1 MLRVLHIVIFL
12 TLLAATLS
20 FAALSAE
27 KKSVKNQQEY
37 ALLQAAYLFNIAKF
51 ISWPVQ
57 QPQQPL
63 KICLLGDEAAELQV
77 HFLNAFK
84 QRTLGERKVDT
95 VALATNT
102 ELITC
107 NLIYL
112 TSDSVAE
119 LPQTKD
125 FSDILTVSSPEVTA
139 VKSAL
144 FDLRLESGRI
154 FIYYNKAAQTR
165 FQLPI
170 NTALLRIT
178 KPMGEEQQ

>member
-1 MLRVLHIVIFL
+1 MLRLLHIVIFL
-12 TLLAATLS
+12 TLLAATIS
-20 FAALSAE
+20 FAALSADQ
-27 KKSVKNQQEY
+27 KSVKNQKDY

-51 ISWPVQ
+51 ISWPEQ

-63 KICLLGDEAAELQV
+63 KICLLGDSADELQI
-77 HFLNAFK
+77 HFLKAFK
-84 QRTLGERKVDT
+84 QRTLGERKVETFAVTTD
-95 VALATNT
+95 T

-107 NLIYL
+107 DLIYL

-119 LPQTKD
+119 LPQTKH
-125 FSDILTVSSPEVTA
+125 FLDILAVSSPEVTA

-154 FIYYNKAAQTR
+154 VIYYNKAAQTR

-178 KPMGEEQQ
+178 KPTGEEP

>member
-1 MLRVLHIVIFL
+1 MKVLHIVIFI
-12 TLLAATLS
+12 TLLTATFS
-20 FAALSAE
+20 FAALAAE
-27 KKSVKNQQEY
+27 QKSVKNQKDY

-51 ISWPVQ
+51 ISWPAQ
-57 QPQQPL
+57 HQQQPL
-63 KICLLGDEAAELQV
+63 KICLLGDAAAELQV
-77 HFLNAFK
+77 HFSDAFK
-84 QRTLGERKVDT
+84 QRTLGERKVET
-95 VALATNT
+95 FAVTTKT
-102 ELITC
+102 ELSTC

-119 LPQTKD
+119 LPPTKD
-125 FSDILTVSSPEVTA
+125 YSNILAVSSPEVTA

-178 KPMGEEQQ
+178 KPTGEEP